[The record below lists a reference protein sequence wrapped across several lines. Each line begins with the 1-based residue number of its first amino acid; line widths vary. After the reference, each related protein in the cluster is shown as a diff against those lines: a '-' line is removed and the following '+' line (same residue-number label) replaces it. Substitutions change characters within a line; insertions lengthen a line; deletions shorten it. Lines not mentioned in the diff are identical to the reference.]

1 MRWPPPWLSVQG
13 DLLHSVDCLYKVPP
27 DSPTGQSVGVR
38 PLKWTVGS
46 RRAMWRRESDEAPNM
61 INCRGLVL
69 LSVLSLR
76 NIVSIELE
84 SLDFPSYIIAGDSA
98 VMSCLYKVSQVQES
112 ELDIKWYHGTSPSPF
127 LVMYSPTWLIKRIHI
142 KQICLKIISFSNTI
156 STRYLQVQI
165 VLIFW
170 EFKSPSWR
178 RRNLYCMTDIHQV
191 YLPHHWETPHLL
203 DGGYS
208 WSLEPVLSSTSVMM
222 FQLTNIS
229 KAQSGMYSCK
239 VSTNS
244 DEVLISRRLNV
255 IGKILSVPFKITLH
269 LHFTIHWTAPNGMR
283 RDNPVN

>member
-1 MRWPPPWLSVQG
+1 MILIVIIFSIEDWGWLVLNMRWPPPWLSVQG

-127 LVMYSPTWLIKRIHI
+127 LVI
-142 KQICLKIISFSNTI
+142 N
-156 STRYLQVQI
+156 
-165 VLIFW
+165 
-170 EFKSPSWR
+170 
-178 RRNLYCMTDIHQV
+178 
-191 YLPHHWETPHLL
+191 
-203 DGGYS
+203 
-208 WSLEPVLSSTSVMM
+208 
-222 FQLTNIS
+222 NIYR
-229 KAQSGMYSCK
+229 A
-239 VSTNS
+239 
-244 DEVLISRRLNV
+244 
-255 IGKILSVPFKITLH
+255 GKISNRSASKLSHFPTLYQRDICKSKSFWYFGSLKVH
-269 LHFTIHWTAPNGMR
+269 HEEDVTCIVWLTFTRCTCPTTGR
-283 RDNPVN
+283 LLTS